1 MELEGDIGGFEV
13 MLIAAIVIYV
23 ILALLTGPFWP
34 LSLVGWI
41 VYCWS
46 FLLIPMKYLLSLCI
60 VLLLLCMGDLPI
72 GYYTFV
78 RIIITIGAVC
88 IIVNE
93 PVKDLNFWRVAFGLI
108 AIVFNPIIPVY
119 LHDKAI
125 WMPIDIIAA
134 ILFTIKLSILKSTKH
149 E

>member
-1 MELEGDIGGFEV
+1 
-13 MLIAAIVIYV
+13 MLVFPLDSYEILIVTLYSLAAFVHGRFAYWVLYV
-23 ILALLTGPFWP
+23 C
-34 LSLVGWI
+34 SNN
-41 VYCWS
+41 Y
-46 FLLIPMKYLLSLCI
+46 
-60 VLLLLCMGDLPI
+60 
-72 GYYTFV
+72 
-78 RIIITIGAVC
+78 TIGAVC

>member
-1 MELEGDIGGFEV
+1 M
-13 MLIAAIVIYV
+13 
-23 ILALLTGPFWP
+23 
-34 LSLVGWI
+34 
-41 VYCWS
+41 
-46 FLLIPMKYLLSLCI
+46 IPMKYLLSLCI

-78 RIIITIGAVC
+78 RIII

>member
-1 MELEGDIGGFEV
+1 
-13 MLIAAIVIYV
+13 
-23 ILALLTGPFWP
+23 
-34 LSLVGWI
+34 
-41 VYCWS
+41 
-46 FLLIPMKYLLSLCI
+46 
-60 VLLLLCMGDLPI
+60 MGDLPI

-134 ILFTIKLSILKSTKH
+134 ILFTIKLSILKSNASKVFLTPNF
-149 E
+149 EFSICFSLYP